1 MEQNNNLSEQNNSTN
16 IKSEPN
22 NDADGNNNLSD
33 NKVTTEIE
41 PKTEGNNVNLNL
53 CSCVIQLTCCIN

>member
-1 MEQNNNLSEQNNSTN
+1 MMEENNNSYKVEE
-16 IKSEPN
+16 K
-22 NDADGNNNLSD
+22 NDSDGNNNLSD

-53 CSCVIQLTCCIN
+53 CSCVVQLTCCIN

>member
-1 MEQNNNLSEQNNSTN
+1 MEQNNNSSEIIQLTNSNTD
-16 IKSEPN
+16 KG
-22 NDADGNNNLSD
+22 DADGNNNLSD